1 VSDPNTPA
9 DALTSEEL
17 DWIEQQVVID
27 ARTVRRLVATA
38 RRGVALKSYARHR
51 KGCRR
56 MAVTPVCECGLSAI
70 LTPAQEATS
79 KHE

>member
-27 ARTVRRLVATA
+27 ARTVGGGAEVVRAAPQGMQKDGSHPSL
-38 RRGVALKSYARHR
+38 
-51 KGCRR
+51 
-56 MAVTPVCECGLSAI
+56 
-70 LTPAQEATS
+70 
-79 KHE
+79 